1 MWSLSQFLVKYA
13 VLLIVFNLFIVVFCP
28 ANASAKSMTDDVVD
42 KQLDNI
48 STDDIK
54 VYWDKVV
61 NQYDGFLPES
71 KDMTFKEFL
80 MADKSHFMKEW
91 WTGGMR
97 YLFHELL
104 VNGKLLGTLILLT
117 VFSMVL
123 QNIQNAF
130 EHPTVSKV
138 AYAVVY
144 MVLVILALNS
154 FKIATSY
161 TMTVINDMSHFLL
174 ALMPLI
180 LALMAT
186 SGSFTSVAF
195 FHPLVMFLI
204 NASGWLTSVIVL
216 PLLFLSTFL
225 YIVSALSEHYK
236 VTRLAKLLRSVGIGI
251 LAIFFAIFLGVI
263 SVQGA
268 ATAISDGLL
277 ARTAKFVTGN
287 FVPVIG
293 RMFTDAADTVLSA
306 SALVKNTVGIAGLVI
321 LVTIVL
327 FPVLKVMALAF
338 IYHLASAVL
347 QPLGG
352 GPIIECLAIIGR
364 SMIYVFACLAIVA
377 LMFFLAITIIIA
389 SSNLSLMV
397 R

>member
-1 MWSLSQFLVKYA
+1 MWSLSQLPKKYA
-13 VLLIVFNLFIVVFCP
+13 VLLIMLSLSIIVFWSSS
-28 ANASAKSMTDDVVD
+28 ASAESVTNDVVD
-42 KQLDNI
+42 KQLNSI
-48 STDDIK
+48 QTDDIK
-54 VYWDKVV
+54 AYWDKVV
-61 NQYDGFLPES
+61 TQYNGFLPES
-71 KDMTFKEFL
+71 RDMTFKEFL
-80 MADKSHFMKEW
+80 TADKGHFMKAW
-91 WTGGMR
+91 FKGVMR

-154 FKIATSY
+154 FKVATSY
-161 TMTVINDMSHFLL
+161 TITVINDMSHFLL

-186 SGSFTSVAF
+186 SGGLTSVAF
-195 FHPLVMFLI
+195 FHPLIMFLI
-204 NASGWLTSVIVL
+204 NVSGWLTSVIVL

-251 LAIFFAIFLGVI
+251 LAIFFAVFLGVI

-277 ARTAKFVTGN
+277 VRTAKFVTGN

-306 SALVKNTVGIAGLVI
+306 SSLVKNTVGIAGLVI
-321 LVTIVL
+321 LVTIVI
-327 FPVLKVMALAF
+327 FPLLKVMALAF
-338 IYHLASAVL
+338 IYHLASAIL

-352 GPIIECLAIIGR
+352 GPIIECLSIIGR

>member
-1 MWSLSQFLVKYA
+1 MWSLSQLPKKYA
-13 VLLIVFNLFIVVFCP
+13 VLLIMLSLSIIVFWP
-28 ANASAKSMTDDVVD
+28 SSASAESVTNDVVD
-42 KQLDNI
+42 KQLNSI
-48 STDDIK
+48 QTDDIK
-54 VYWDKVV
+54 AYWDKVV
-61 NQYDGFLPES
+61 TQYNGFLPES
-71 KDMTFKEFL
+71 RDMTFKEFL
-80 MADKSHFMKEW
+80 TADKGHFMKAW
-91 WTGGMR
+91 FKGVMR

-154 FKIATSY
+154 FKVATSY
-161 TMTVINDMSHFLL
+161 TITVINDMSHFLL

-186 SGSFTSVAF
+186 SGGLTSVAF
-195 FHPLVMFLI
+195 FHPLIMFLI
-204 NASGWLTSVIVL
+204 NVSGWLTSVIVL

-251 LAIFFAIFLGVI
+251 LAIFFAVFLGVI

-277 ARTAKFVTGN
+277 VRTAKFVTGN

-306 SALVKNTVGIAGLVI
+306 SSLVKNTVGIAGLVI
-321 LVTIVL
+321 LVTIVI
-327 FPVLKVMALAF
+327 FPLLKVMALAF
-338 IYHLASAVL
+338 IYHLASAIL

-352 GPIIECLAIIGR
+352 GPIIECLSIIGR

>member
-1 MWSLSQFLVKYA
+1 MWLLSQRLTKNTVRVIA
-13 VLLIVFNLFIVVFCP
+13 LCCFILMLCP
-28 ANASAKSMTDDVVD
+28 SITLADTVTDKVVD
-42 KQLDNI
+42 KQLDSIN
-48 STDDIK
+48 TDDIK
-54 VYWDKVV
+54 AYWDKVV
-61 NQYDGFLPES
+61 TQYNGFLPES
-71 KDMTFKEFL
+71 KDMDFKEFL
-80 MADKSHFMKEW
+80 TSDKNHLIKEW
-91 WTGGMR
+91 IAGLLH

-117 VFSMVL
+117 VLSMIL

-154 FKIATSY
+154 FKVAISY
-161 TMTVINDMSHFLL
+161 TTTAINDMSHFLL

-186 SGSFTSVAF
+186 SGGLTSVAF
-195 FHPLVMFLI
+195 FHPIIVFLI
-204 NASGWLTSVIVL
+204 NVSGWLISMIVL
-216 PLLFLSTFL
+216 PLLFLSAL
-225 YIVSALSEHYK
+225 LSIVSALSEHYK
-236 VTRLAKLLRSVGIGI
+236 VTQLAKLLRSIGIGI
-251 LAIFFAIFLGVI
+251 LAVFFAIFLGVL

-268 ATAISDGLL
+268 ATAISDGLVV
-277 ARTAKFVTGN
+277 RTAKFITGN

-293 RMFTDAADTVLSA
+293 RMFTDAADTVLNA
-306 SALVKNTVGIAGLVI
+306 SALVKNTIGIAGLVI
-321 LVTIVL
+321 LVAIVI
-327 FPVLKVMALAF
+327 FPVLKVLALAF
-338 IYHLASAVL
+338 IYNLASAIL

-352 GPIIECLAIIGR
+352 GPIIECLSVIGR